1 MSSGRD
7 ATRRERFAEFLRRLE
22 RVPAASSFEEA
33 YRQLG
38 DILNAVEDEM
48 TSTPYDLASWRT
60 DGRLYPPQLD
70 REMSVDRPGVR
81 QFRSVKHFTLIAVN
95 GAIEIQ
101 EVSGQVVLSKAGSD
115 GKHV

>member
-1 MSSGRD
+1 MASGRD
-7 ATRRERFAEFLRRLE
+7 AAKPERFAEFLRRLE
-22 RVPAASSFEEA
+22 QAPASSSFEEA

-48 TSTPYDLASWRT
+48 TSTPNDPANWRT

-70 REMSVDRPGVR
+70 REMSIDRPGVR
-81 QFRSVKHFTLIAVN
+81 QFRSLKHFTLIAEN
-95 GAIEIQ
+95 GAIEIR
-101 EVSGQVVLSKAGSD
+101 EVSGRVVLSKAGSD